1 MSRKARILILDDEAN
16 TLLTLRRALEMESYE
31 VETAA
36 TIQEAQAQLARIAFD
51 LCLFD
56 VRLPDGD
63 GIELLAS
70 LVEKSGSDQR
80 GMPGVIMMSGH
91 AAIEDAVRALHLG
104 AKDFLEKPIG
114 QERLLV
120 TLANALKLKRL
131 EQENT
136 FLKEEVAQSASKT
149 DDLLGRSKEILA
161 LKEQIQRVAQSEG
174 RVLISGE
181 NGAGKDLIA
190 RAIHQ
195 QSHRANSPYV
205 SLNCAAVPKDLIE
218 SELFGHEKGAF
229 TGAVARKIGKF
240 ERADGGTLF
249 LDEVG
254 DMPLDMQV
262 KLLRILQ
269 NNEIERVG
277 GTALIKIDV
286 RVIAATNKDLEQ
298 EISEGRFREDLYYRL
313 NVVPLKA
320 PALRE
325 RKSDIPILVERFLKD
340 ASARNHRSTPQL
352 STKAMACLSGYDYP
366 GNVRELSNLIERI
379 VILVPKE
386 IELIEE
392 QDILPLMPRRKK
404 ETFAAYRKGEK
415 LSDLVHDA
423 ERSIV
428 AAALEEH
435 QNVVAETARA
445 LGVERSNFH
454 KKLKAL
460 GLRS

>member
-31 VETAA
+31 VVTAS
-36 TIQEAQAQLARIAFD
+36 TIEEAKTQLSQIVPD

-63 GIELLAS
+63 GIDLLAS
-70 LVEKSGSDQR
+70 LIESSGGDKNS
-80 GMPGVIMMSGH
+80 MPGVIMMSGH

-104 AKDFLEKPIG
+104 ARDFLEKPIG
-114 QERLLV
+114 QDRLFV

-131 EQENT
+131 ESENKY
-136 FLKEEVAQSASKT
+136 LKEEAASSAENS
-149 DDLLGRSKEILA
+149 DDLLGRSKIILE
-161 LKEQIQRVAQSEG
+161 LKEQIERVAESEG

-195 QSHRANSPYV
+195 KSHRSSGPYV

-277 GTALIKIDV
+277 GTALVKIDV
-286 RVIAATNKDLEQ
+286 RVIAATNKDLEE
-298 EISEGRFREDLYYRL
+298 EISQGNFREDLYYRL

-320 PALRE
+320 PPLRE
-325 RKSDIPILVERFLKD
+325 RKSDIPLLVERFLKE
-340 ASARNHRSTPQL
+340 ASARNHRTMPRL
-352 STKAMACLSGYDYP
+352 APTAMACLSAYDYP
-366 GNVRELSNLIERI
+366 GNVRELSNLVERI
-379 VILVPKE
+379 VILVPKTKE
-386 IELIEE
+386 VIEE
-392 QDILPLMPRRKK
+392 KDILPFMPRRKK
-404 ETFAAYRKGEK
+404 ERVSNYRKGVK
-415 LSDLVHDA
+415 LSELVQDA
-423 ERSIV
+423 ERSII
-428 AAALEEH
+428 AAALEE
-435 QNVVAETARA
+435 NKDVVAETARA